1 MRGDAGR
8 YECDYGINDHPEK
21 TRKREELSFI
31 NMTYIVKLLKAT
43 E

>member
-21 TRKREELSFI
+21 RKREELSFI